1 MVGSCWV
8 RGAAPWLLV
17 LSVASLT
24 ACGGSGGGSDD
35 GSGGG
40 GGGSDGGGSP
50 VEPDGVPGLN
60 ANGDIVDGQG
70 TSIYANRT
78 TARSSVST
86 SR

>member
-35 GSGGG
+35 GS